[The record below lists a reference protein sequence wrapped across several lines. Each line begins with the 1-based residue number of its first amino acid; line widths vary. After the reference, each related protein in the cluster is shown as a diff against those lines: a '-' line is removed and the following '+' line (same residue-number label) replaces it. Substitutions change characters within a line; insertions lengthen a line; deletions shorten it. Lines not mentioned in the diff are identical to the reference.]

1 MKRHLKFFRVAEA
14 IAKTS
19 EHKRARI
26 GAAIVKKNTV
36 VAVGANINKSHP
48 MQKKYNKNR
57 GFCVDIRNT
66 LHAEM
71 AALLRT
77 TEDLHGATL
86 YVYRKDR
93 TGQLANCKP
102 CLACAAYAHSRGIRK
117 VHYTTPEGYMYEE
130 WI

>member
-1 MKRHLKFFRVAEA
+1 MKRHLRFFKVAEA
-14 IAKTS
+14 IAETS

-36 VAVGANINKSHP
+36 VAVGTNINKSHP

-57 GFCVDIRNT
+57 GFCVDIGNT

-77 TEDLHGATL
+77 DDDLSGATL

-93 TGQLANCKP
+93 SGSLANCKP
-102 CLACAAYAHSRGIRK
+102 CAGCAAYAHSRGHPQGPLHHPR
-117 VHYTTPEGYMYEE
+117 
-130 WI
+130 WIHV